1 MKRRVNTFGLNFG
14 LYQGHIWP
22 KVKKR
27 KDRAMTQLSFDVIKR
42 VQPKSGLV
50 TLFKKYP
57 RTAIAGFFGAAILW
71 RLIETL
77 ASEELRFFG

>member
-1 MKRRVNTFGLNFG
+1 MISKHANSVELRLERRVNTFGLNFG

-42 VQPKSGLV
+42 IWPKSGLV
-50 TLFKKYP
+50 TLFKKY
-57 RTAIAGFFGAAILW
+57 
-71 RLIETL
+71 
-77 ASEELRFFG
+77 S